1 MAKRIEEEK
10 ISWQERRKSIFE
22 DIKNASVDKYIPQDA
37 VAEAIQSAI
46 KRAYIQYND
55 IRNNEDHFI
64 DITDPECNIEVK
76 VNVDEKDIKIT
87 QQFTVVDLS
96 QYEKGWELEEWREI
110 SLDVAGKQYH
120 DGDTFSREY
129 NDADLEKLFTDK
141 KFNTRFASSL
151 FYFINNVSNKKI
163 FNEWQPKI
171 DTIELLRVESY
182 NSKEHTARVYLYDN
196 DSTLYGEMPFSEGIR
211 DEKLKTDHKYWFYIK
226 GVNETSTKKNPV
238 IVSRADVNLVKQL
251 IMRNE
256 NWPELKERSIEIK
269 EIERVAGFKTKLAV
283 VSHLPG
289 LDAVGTIIK
298 QSGKYIKE
306 IEELLY
312 NERIEVIPYDTKL
325 EDYIVNVCA
334 PASIL
339 GYNLVE
345 TPTEQG
351 TIDRKI
357 TIVCEQEKMALL
369 IGSKGK
375 NAQLISK
382 LLKATIEFATPAEAY
397 ESGINIVPVE
407 AYQQRNRF
415 ANNNA
420 TAVSFEDR
428 MAQFKKVGV
437 NQSQRTSVNNHQPKE
452 NRKVDKKP
460 QEDTN
465 SSMSFADR
473 MAQFKDISDNS
484 DNSNK
489 NGE

>member
-1 MAKRIEEEK
+1 
-10 ISWQERRKSIFE
+10 
-22 DIKNASVDKYIPQDA
+22 
-37 VAEAIQSAI
+37 
-46 KRAYIQYND
+46 
-55 IRNNEDHFI
+55 
-64 DITDPECNIEVK
+64 
-76 VNVDEKDIKIT
+76 
-87 QQFTVVDLS
+87 
-96 QYEKGWELEEWREI
+96 
-110 SLDVAGKQYH
+110 
-120 DGDTFSREY
+120 
-129 NDADLEKLFTDK
+129 
-141 KFNTRFASSL
+141 
-151 FYFINNVSNKKI
+151 
-163 FNEWQPKI
+163 
-171 DTIELLRVESY
+171 
-182 NSKEHTARVYLYDN
+182 
-196 DSTLYGEMPFSEGIR
+196 
-211 DEKLKTDHKYWFYIK
+211 
-226 GVNETSTKKNPV
+226 
-238 IVSRADVNLVKQL
+238 
-251 IMRNE
+251 
-256 NWPELKERSIEIK
+256 
-269 EIERVAGFKTKLAV
+269 LAV